1 MTLFD
6 SSLPMV
12 LALAVLLDMI
22 LGDPPGWPHPVR
34 LMGGVIGRYD
44 RLISHLNLSPGRLF
58 VEGLVVALGVPLL
71 AWSAGVLLMAGATWV
86 HPWLGFAVS
95 VYLAYTCIALTGLGR
110 SVEKVAT
117 ALTSCNLPVARRAV
131 SRIVGRDTDEM
142 SASQV
147 AGAAMESSA
156 ENCSDGVIAPL
167 FYLAIG
173 GPALGL
179 AYKAINTADS
189 MIGYKDG
196 HHLYFGRAAARLDDV
211 VNWIPARVTCLLIM
225 LSAWLLG
232 HSAKGAW
239 RVSFRDAPRHESPNA
254 GWPEAAAAGALR
266 VRLGGDASYGG
277 KLRKRPVLGEGG
289 RTPHTLH
296 LLQVARLTR
305 MAGVLGAVLAVGLG
319 ALLSLGFA

>member
-6 SSLPMV
+6 SSLPAV
-12 LALAVLLDMI
+12 LALAVLLDMM

-34 LMGGVIGRYD
+34 LMGWVIARYD
-44 RLISHLNLSPGRLF
+44 KLVSRLELSPKRLF
-58 VEGLVVALGVPLL
+58 VEGLVLAVGLPLL
-71 AWSAGVLLMAGATWV
+71 AWSAGVLLIAGALWI
-86 HPWLGFAVS
+86 HPWVGFGVS
-95 VYLAYTCIALTGLGR
+95 VYLAYTCLALTGLGR
-110 SVEKVAT
+110 AVERVGS

-131 SRIVGRDTDEM
+131 ARIVGRDTKDL

-147 AGAAMESSA
+147 AGAGVESAA

-189 MIGYKDG
+189 MVGYKND
-196 HHLYFGRAAARLDDV
+196 HYLYFGRAAAKLDDV
-211 VNWIPARVTCLLIM
+211 VNWVPARVTCLLIM
-225 LSAWLLG
+225 ASAWLLG
-232 HSAKGAW
+232 HSASGAW
-239 RVSFRDAPRHESPNA
+239 RVSLRDAARHDSPNA

-266 VRLGGDASYGG
+266 IKLGGDAHYGG
-277 KLRKRPVLGEGG
+277 KLRERPVLGQGG
-289 RTPHTLH
+289 SAPHTLH
-296 LLQVARLTR
+296 LHQAVRLTR

-319 ALLSLGFA
+319 TVLAIGLA